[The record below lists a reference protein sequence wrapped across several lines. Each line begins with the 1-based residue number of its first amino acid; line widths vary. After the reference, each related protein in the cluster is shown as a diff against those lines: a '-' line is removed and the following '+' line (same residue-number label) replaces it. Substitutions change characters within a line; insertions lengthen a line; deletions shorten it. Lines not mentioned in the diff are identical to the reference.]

1 MILFLII
8 CSILFFIYVFFYKQ
22 SISDY
27 TILQLD
33 YSQIQKIS
41 ETLLEKSPVI
51 IKNIEIP
58 HCIQKRSLLNVQRF
72 ADIFVGSCK
81 LSEYLNKNK
90 CILQISKELET
101 FIANETGFQSYIN
114 SNWLEKLH
122 THPLSSYISS
132 IESKLCFGS
141 HQLQKTSAIYTL
153 IMPIEPKYTISIINP
168 NYISSLPEDWRTI
181 QDLES
186 SNLKFIDVIVRPD
199 TLLILPPHWFY
210 LMKAEENGG
219 YYSFIEYHEPVSS
232 LNRYLEK
239 KLS

>member
-33 YSQIQKIS
+33 YSQKEKIS
-41 ETLLEKSPVI
+41 ETVLEKTPLI

-58 HCIQKRSLLNVQRF
+58 HCIQKRSLLGVQRF

-81 LSEYLNKNK
+81 LSDYLNKNE

-122 THPLSSYISS
+122 TNPLSPYISS
-132 IESKLCFGS
+132 IESKLSFGS
-141 HQLQKTSAIYTL
+141 HQLQKTLAIYTL
-153 IMPIEPKYTISIINP
+153 IMPIESKYTISLINP
-168 NYISSLPEDWRTI
+168 NYVLSLPENWRTI
-181 QDLES
+181 QDLETS
-186 SNLKFIDVIVRPD
+186 GKLKFIDVIVRPG
-199 TLLILPPHWFY
+199 TLLIVPPHWYY

-219 YYSFIEYHEPVSS
+219 YYSLIEYHEPVSL

-239 KLS
+239 N

>member
-33 YSQIQKIS
+33 HSQIEKIS
-41 ETLLEKSPVI
+41 ETLLEKSAVI
-51 IKNIEIP
+51 IKNVEIP
-58 HCIQKRSLLNVQRF
+58 HCIQKKSLLSVQRF

-81 LSEYLNKNK
+81 LSEYLDKNN

-101 FIANETGFQSYIN
+101 FIANETGFQSYMN
-114 SNWLEKLH
+114 HNWLEKLH

-132 IESKLCFGS
+132 VESRVCFGS
-141 HQLQKTSAIYTL
+141 HQLQKTLAIYTL
-153 IMPIEPKYTISIINP
+153 IMPIESKYTISLINP
-168 NYISSLPEDWRTI
+168 NYVSSLPQDWRTI
-181 QDLES
+181 QDLENS
-186 SNLKFIDVIVRPD
+186 SKLKFIDVIVRPG
-199 TLLILPPHWFY
+199 TLLIIPPHWYY

-219 YYSFIEYHEPVSS
+219 YYSFIEYHEPVSL

-239 KLS
+239 N

>member
-1 MILFLII
+1 MILFLIL

-33 YSQIQKIS
+33 YSQIEKIS
-41 ETLLEKSPVI
+41 ETLLEKSAVI
-51 IKNIEIP
+51 IKNVEIP
-58 HCIQKRSLLNVQRF
+58 HCIQKKSLLSVQRF

-81 LSEYLNKNK
+81 LSEYLDKNN

-101 FIANETGFQSYIN
+101 FIANETGFQSYMN
-114 SNWLEKLH
+114 HNWLEKLH

-132 IESKLCFGS
+132 VESRVCFGS
-141 HQLQKTSAIYTL
+141 HQLQKTLAIYTL
-153 IMPIEPKYTISIINP
+153 IMPIESKYTISLINP
-168 NYISSLPEDWRTI
+168 NYVSSLPQDWRTI
-181 QDLES
+181 QDLENS
-186 SNLKFIDVIVRPD
+186 SKLKFIDVIVRPG
-199 TLLILPPHWFY
+199 TLLIIPPHWYY

-219 YYSFIEYHEPVSS
+219 YYSFIEYHEPVSL

-239 KLS
+239 N